1 MYHYH
6 SRLRKIT
13 YNLKAIINTLAFFL
27 ASSESRSEN
36 DDSGEVVSVSNVTEA
51 LQKKEVGQ
59 VTDGLCVFRNEK
71 GRAICTTKI
80 IKKGERVCQYVG
92 ELISYREGCKRE
104 VKLDPSLGS
113 YMYFFQKG
121 NRRLCLDATDEKK
134 FPSFGRLINHSKKK
148 LMYIHVLLAPSI
160 VQKFGFLLSE
170 TLQLEKKYC
179 MIIMIKMKHLLRNS
193 LGYLNKIVTVT
204 KTY

>member
-1 MYHYH
+1 M
-6 SRLRKIT
+6 
-13 YNLKAIINTLAFFL
+13 
-27 ASSESRSEN
+27 
-36 DDSGEVVSVSNVTEA
+36 VSVSNVTEA

-148 LMYIHVLLAPSI
+148 ANVNPCVVGSIHSPEIWFFALRDIAIGEEILYDYNDQNEAS
-160 VQKFGFLLSE
+160 
-170 TLQLEKKYC
+170 LEKFPW
-179 MIIMIKMKHLLRNS
+179 LLE
-193 LGYLNKIVTVT
+193 
-204 KTY
+204 